1 MDNSLRHSS
10 TLYNHLP
17 FRHMPTA
24 WVCQDCYYI
33 RITKHVS
40 NLNLKFALIY
50 LYTHTFT
57 QLILSSVLTV
67 IFLSSDR
74 VHRASS
80 LCPWSGAMVHQCACV
95 LMCVCM
101 RSCVSLCILC
111 SVNAAECVAGQRA
124 VTVSHHPLDIANRH
138 SAVFLFLFFYEPRHR
153 RLSTA
158 PELSR
163 GLQNTK
169 KNAPFRAE
177 HCGRKHVI
185 LTVIWVGTCSW
196 NLHYF
201 FSAV

>member
-138 SAVFLFLFFYEPRHR
+138 SAVFLFLFFMNHDTAGYRLPQSYPGGCRTLKKMPHSE
-153 RLSTA
+153 LSTVA
-158 PELSR
+158 GSM
-163 GLQNTK
+163 
-169 KNAPFRAE
+169 
-177 HCGRKHVI
+177 
-185 LTVIWVGTCSW
+185 
-196 NLHYF
+196 
-201 FSAV
+201 